1 MTISVSAQQKISLD
15 ALAIKT
21 RPVFELLA
29 ARPELADFVLIGGTA
44 MALQMKHRL
53 SEDLDFWLPDS
64 QLKQSTIDRLMR
76 DLVSLGH
83 TCVFSTSPNDIT
95 KARIAGIDLNS
106 VVQDWTINKVKVQF
120 YCPDDVAHQYFRQ
133 YLRLESGQT
142 NTVFTVMGLDGVF
155 AMKSNLIH
163 QRIRSRDLVDLWYF
177 LKNGKTIADVLKVGQ
192 LANPRNSPE
201 AAKAVLRGQ
210 VPLDNSDEGFQ
221 ALEANVSLQAIYSDF
236 STAIDL
242 LEVEQARLVAIANQ
256 RRLSP

>member
-1 MTISVSAQQKISLD
+1 MTILVSAQQKISLD
-15 ALAIKT
+15 ALATKT
-21 RPVFELLA
+21 RQVFELLA

-83 TCVFSTSPNDIT
+83 TCIFSTSPNDIT
-95 KARIAGIDLNS
+95 KVRIAGIDLNS
-106 VVQDWTINKVKVQF
+106 VVQDWTIDKVKVQF
-120 YCPDDVAHQYFRQ
+120 YCPDDVA
-133 YLRLESGQT
+133 
-142 NTVFTVMGLDGVF
+142 
-155 AMKSNLIH
+155 
-163 QRIRSRDLVDLWYF
+163 
-177 LKNGKTIADVLKVGQ
+177 KTIADVLKVGQ